1 MAGRMLC
8 SEEEAIRRGFL
19 GPVCARR
26 RRILRE
32 TIQAFESAEPPI
44 ATISLRDRTSG
55 DGEPLATDRKRN
67 PGWT

>member
-32 TIQAFESAEPPI
+32 TIQAFESAEPP
-44 ATISLRDRTSG
+44 DRYHQ
-55 DGEPLATDRKRN
+55 LA
-67 PGWT
+67 